1 MTQPIR
7 SLRKSDREAY
17 VALLERFRPSHSH
30 SHREKNKNKNEDN
43 DDQSSK
49 ESASLALFDA
59 AFDKAMDN
67 GHIWVASAAHTSD
80 EGERLI
86 GTITVHV
93 EQKFIHHFSRYARV
107 EDLFVL
113 PEWRGLGVATALLDT
128 AERYCSAQNIR
139 KVSLTCSDDL
149 VAFYEARGF
158 STRQNDLSVC
168 TMKFK
173 SAKERHGTKRAE
185 DI

>member
-30 SHREKNKNKNEDN
+30 SHREKSKSKNEDN

-49 ESASLALFDA
+49 ESVARPSVPAVFLSVPLFDA

-67 GHIWVASAAHTSD
+67 GHLWVASAAHTSD

-86 GTITVHV
+86 GTVTVHV
-93 EQKFIHHFSRYARV
+93 
-107 EDLFVL
+107 
-113 PEWRGLGVATALLDT
+113 
-128 AERYCSAQNIR
+128 
-139 KVSLTCSDDL
+139 
-149 VAFYEARGF
+149 
-158 STRQNDLSVC
+158 
-168 TMKFK
+168 
-173 SAKERHGTKRAE
+173 
-185 DI
+185 